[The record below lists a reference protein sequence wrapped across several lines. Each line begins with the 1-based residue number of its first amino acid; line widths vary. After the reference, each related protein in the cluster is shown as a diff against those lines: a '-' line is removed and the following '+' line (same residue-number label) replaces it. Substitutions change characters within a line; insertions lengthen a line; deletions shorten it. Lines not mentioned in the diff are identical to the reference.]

1 MDHFLYSLYTYI
13 YIHTHTHTHTH
24 TRIYKP
30 YHYFPSEIFREL
42 NSSGNSLLPHL
53 SSIGLGDLCP
63 NHFLNISQP
72 TIWQSHPLQSSW
84 KGSCTEVK
92 YEPVSQASM
101 SVCMYRIECKCSEA
115 VRIRYKPLWPWSDKL
130 LFNRYPARS
139 SSFALFYKAI
149 LNATLCFYGD
159 VLR

>member
-13 YIHTHTHTHTH
+13 YTHTHTHAYINH
-24 TRIYKP
+24 TIIFHQRFSESWIVLET
-30 YHYFPSEIFREL
+30 PS
-42 NSSGNSLLPHL
+42 SH
-53 SSIGLGDLCP
+53 SIGLGDLCP

-72 TIWQSHPLQSSW
+72 TVWQSHPLQSSW